1 MIVDVATELNG
12 LTQIHYHS
20 TTARMESTGAKNRI
34 QISQETAN
42 ILEESGKGFWF
53 TKREDKVD
61 AKGKG
66 ELQTYWLTIKAS
78 GNRSENSGPSGTNS
92 GSGGQESM
100 RRLPRVESFARETY
114 TGSQAKIDRLID
126 WNVEV
131 LWNLLKQIEL
141 RRQYVYIGKAYT
153 SENNFNRI
161 GNVLNKFVSISG
173 LRVLLLI
180 PSKKSLAWNN
190 TLRSVKIQATRSLK
204 SLTFQTSKNGLVLK
218 QGTFQWTK

>member
-1 MIVDVATELNG
+1 M
-12 LTQIHYHS
+12 
-20 TTARMESTGAKNRI
+20 
-34 QISQETAN
+34 
-42 ILEESGKGFWF
+42 
-53 TKREDKVD
+53 
-61 AKGKG
+61 
-66 ELQTYWLTIKAS
+66 
-78 GNRSENSGPSGTNS
+78 
-92 GSGGQESM
+92 
-100 RRLPRVESFARETY
+100 ESFARETY